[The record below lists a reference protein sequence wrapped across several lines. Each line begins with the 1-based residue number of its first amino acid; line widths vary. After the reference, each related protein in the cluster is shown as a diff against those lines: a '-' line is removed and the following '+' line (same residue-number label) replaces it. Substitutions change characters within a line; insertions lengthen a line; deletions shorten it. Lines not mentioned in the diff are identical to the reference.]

1 MIYYICM
8 YIYKIECLIGAKIF
22 IGQTTTSL
30 EKRIAAYKGDVSKYK
45 RGKYKANSKIIR
57 AIAKYGFEN
66 FRFFIIDKAKS
77 QQELD
82 LKEKFWISIYNST
95 IQGIGYN
102 IQLGGFGV
110 GKHSDETK
118 KIISEKAKGRIPYN
132 KGKIGEG
139 LSGEDIGNSALTQ
152 EQADQIREDY
162 KIIKSSIKLA
172 KKYGVSKPTILSILN
187 NKSYKVK
194 GKETFLIP
202 KHWFVYIIQSL
213 KDKTLYTGITLNVE
227 DRLKTHNE
235 QHGAR
240 YTRGRIPFIL
250 IKSFE
255 VENKSEAL
263 KMEYKIKQMSREEKL
278 KL

>member
-172 KKYGVSKPTILSILN
+172 KKYGVSKPTIL
-187 NKSYKVK
+187 
-194 GKETFLIP
+194 
-202 KHWFVYIIQSL
+202 IIRV
-213 KDKTLYTGITLNVE
+213 I
-227 DRLKTHNE
+227 
-235 QHGAR
+235 
-240 YTRGRIPFIL
+240 
-250 IKSFE
+250 
-255 VENKSEAL
+255 
-263 KMEYKIKQMSREEKL
+263 KL
-278 KL
+278 KVRKHF